1 MKVLRTLVALI
12 LLSVAATGMAAENIY
27 QKGANAYNSGD
38 YAGSKAL
45 FEKVLASN
53 PDDTYALSYVGAC
66 DLALKN
72 VDEAIAT
79 LDRAAGMLDAEDE
92 ASLLVWVHDLRRGA
106 FLQKGDT
113 LSAIDALGCA
123 IAIKPNEK
131 YYYDARGTLYQNIH
145 KNVEAIADFDK
156 VLELDPENANAW
168 VGKGYVYINMHNR
181 DAAVDAFLVA
191 SKLDVANHEHW
202 ESIANDVKEMQFE
215 AQNTEYS
222 RDLSPDE
229 DYELPVFVGGR
240 NSFKTY
246 LAEEVSKRIGKD
258 YEGKRVLVDC
268 FINEKGRVTEAKIIE
283 SLNDVADKIALD
295 ICLSLPVFRP
305 AMYKGEPKACWLQV
319 PVEF

>member
-79 LDRAAGMLDAEDE
+79 LDRAAGMLDAEEE

-156 VLELDPENANAW
+156 VLELDPNLLA
-168 VGKGYVYINMHNR
+168 
-181 DAAVDAFLVA
+181 
-191 SKLDVANHEHW
+191 DVSGEYSAEGIEHR
-202 ESIANDVKEMQFE
+202 VKE
-215 AQNTEYS
+215 AYS
-222 RDLSPDE
+222 VVNPLG
-229 DYELPVFVGGR
+229 L
-240 NSFKTY
+240 
-246 LAEEVSKRIGKD
+246 
-258 YEGKRVLVDC
+258 
-268 FINEKGRVTEAKIIE
+268 
-283 SLNDVADKIALD
+283 
-295 ICLSLPVFRP
+295 
-305 AMYKGEPKACWLQV
+305 
-319 PVEF
+319 